1 MIDPDVYKP
10 NAYSY
15 ELNPEMLELLGKEFD
30 VDKVTSEFAEAVKG
44 KSAEEAESAGKDFFE
59 KHGEKWIRK
68 TYQLGE
74 EYPDR
79 TYEVLK
85 MAIDKT
91 EGHLKFALLPQRTI
105 EIAYLSTQDI
115 SILPIIENN
124 PERLVYRMAECETYK
139 NLKEKCGEDIANRLP
154 CRHSC
159 LTACK
164 VLHQDLEIDAKI
176 EMQASIPKEGY
187 CQFAAQRA

>member
-10 NAYSY
+10 NTYSY
-15 ELNPEMLELLGKEFD
+15 ELNLEMLELLGKEFD
-30 VDKVTSEFAEAVKG
+30 VDKVTTEFAEAIKG
-44 KSAEEAESAGKDFFE
+44 KSIDEAENEGKAFFE
-59 KHGEKWIRK
+59 KYGEKWIRK
-68 TYQLGE
+68 THQLGE
-74 EYPDR
+74 AYPDR

-124 PERLVYRMAECETYK
+124 PQRLIYRMGECGIYEG
-139 NLKEKCGEDIANRLP
+139 LKEKCGQDTAEKLP
-154 CRHSC
+154 CRHAC

-176 EMQASIPKEGY
+176 EMQATLPKEGY
-187 CQFAAQRA
+187 CQFAALRA